1 MLTPILKR
9 GQTTL
14 RALKGTSFAIDASI
28 EIHQFLALIRKKD
41 GTLFTDPQGRVTS
54 HLIGL
59 FTRTSRLIA
68 DFDMKPAFVFDGRP
82 NPLKR
87 RTIDM
92 RREATEK
99 AEIEYSDAVSKKD
112 YAKAWSKAVMTGRV
126 TGSVLDDS
134 KRLLT
139 LMGIPWL
146 EALEDAEAQA
156 SYMAARGDVWAV
168 GSKDYDCLLYGAP
181 ILARYLTLT
190 GREWLPA
197 QQRSRPLIPELIK
210 LSENLSLLG
219 ITREQLVDLSIL
231 VGTDFN
237 RGVKGIGPK
246 KALKLVHDYR
256 SIEQMPEEIRS
267 KLTEDLNSVRQ
278 VFLKPRVLEKYLLK
292 RSPPDS
298 DGLIR
303 FLSEERG
310 FNKERVERLTERLT
324 RTSEKTDAGLE
335 NWLNYKNSP
344 PGSQPSPS
352 YAELL
357 KRQPKGTKRY
367 CSSARFSEKSDR
379 RMCPMLRYSWL
390 EN

>member
-1 MLTPILKR
+1 MGVVLTPILKR
-9 GQTTL
+9 EQTSL
-14 RALKGTSFAIDASI
+14 KALKGTSFAIDASI
-28 EIHQFLALIRKKD
+28 EIHQFLALVRKRD
-41 GTLFTDPQGRVTS
+41 GSLFTDSQGRVTS

-68 DFDMKPAFVFDGRP
+68 DFDMKPVFVFDGKP
-82 NPLKR
+82 NPMKR
-87 RTIDM
+87 RTIEM
-92 RREATEK
+92 RREARKK
-99 AEIEYSDAVSKKD
+99 AEVEYVEAVSKKD
-112 YAKAWSKAVMTGRV
+112 YAKAWSKAVMTGGV
-126 TGSVLDDS
+126 TGSILDDS

-197 QQRSRPLIPELIK
+197 QRRSRPLIPELIK
-210 LSENLSLLG
+210 LSENLTLLG
-219 ITREQLVDLSIL
+219 ITHEQLVDLAIL

-237 RGVKGIGPK
+237 QGVTGIGPK
-246 KALKLVHDYR
+246 KALKLVHDHG
-256 SIEQMPEEIRS
+256 SIEQMPEEIKS

-278 VFLKPRVLEKYLLK
+278 VFLKPTVLEKYLLK
-292 RSPPDS
+292 RSPPDL
-298 DGLIR
+298 DGLVK

-324 RTSEKTDAGLE
+324 RKSEKTDAGLE
-335 NWLNYKNSP
+335 TWLN
-344 PGSQPSPS
+344 
-352 YAELL
+352 
-357 KRQPKGTKRY
+357 
-367 CSSARFSEKSDR
+367 
-379 RMCPMLRYSWL
+379 
-390 EN
+390 

>member
-1 MLTPILKR
+1 LGVMLTPILKR
-9 GQTTL
+9 EQISL
-14 RALKGTSFAIDASI
+14 NALKGKSFAIDASI
-28 EIHQFLALIRKKD
+28 EIHQFLALVRKRD
-41 GTLFTDPQGRVTS
+41 GSLFTDSQGRVTS

-59 FTRTSRLIA
+59 LTRTSRLIA
-68 DFDMKPAFVFDGRP
+68 DFNMKPVFVFDGKP

-87 RTIDM
+87 RTIEM
-92 RREATEK
+92 RREARKK
-99 AEIEYSDAVSKKD
+99 AEAEYVKAVTKKD

-126 TGSVLDDS
+126 TGSVLDDT

-156 SYMAARGDVWAV
+156 SHMAARGDVWAV

-210 LSENLSLLG
+210 LSENLALLE
-219 ITREQLVDLSIL
+219 ITREQLVDLAIL

-237 RGVKGIGPK
+237 EGVKGIGPK
-246 KALKLVHDYR
+246 KALKLVHDYG

-267 KLTEDLNSVRQ
+267 KLTEDPNSVRR
-278 VFLKPRVLEKYLLK
+278 VFLKPRVLEEYVLK
-292 RSPPDS
+292 RSPPDRN
-298 DGLIR
+298 GLVK

-310 FNKERVERLTERLT
+310 FNKERVERLTERLI
-324 RTSEKTDAGLE
+324 RRGEKTDAGLE
-335 NWLNYKNSP
+335 NWLN
-344 PGSQPSPS
+344 
-352 YAELL
+352 
-357 KRQPKGTKRY
+357 
-367 CSSARFSEKSDR
+367 
-379 RMCPMLRYSWL
+379 
-390 EN
+390 

>member
-1 MLTPILKR
+1 MGVMLTPILKR
-9 GQTTL
+9 EQISL
-14 RALKGTSFAIDASI
+14 RALKGASFAIDASI
-28 EIHQFLALIRKKD
+28 EIHQFLALVRKRD
-41 GTLFTDPQGRVTS
+41 GSLFTDSQGRVTS

-59 FTRTSRLIA
+59 LTRTSRLIA
-68 DFDMKPAFVFDGRP
+68 DSDMKPVFVFDGKP
-82 NPLKR
+82 NLLKK
-87 RTIDM
+87 RTIET
-92 RREATEK
+92 RREARKK
-99 AEIEYSDAVSKKD
+99 AEVEYVEAVSKKD
-112 YAKAWSKAVMTGRV
+112 YTKAWSKAVMTGRV

-190 GREWLPA
+190 GREWLPT
-197 QQRSRPLIPELIK
+197 QRRSRPLIPELIK

-219 ITREQLVDLSIL
+219 ITREQLVDLAIL

-237 RGVKGIGPK
+237 QGVKGIGPK

-278 VFLKPRVLEKYLLK
+278 VFLKPRVLEKQVLK
-292 RSPPDS
+292 RSPPDR
-298 DGLIR
+298 DGLVR

-310 FNKERVERLTERLT
+310 FNKERVERLTERLA
-324 RTSEKTDAGLE
+324 RRNEKTDAGLE
-335 NWLNYKNSP
+335 NWLN
-344 PGSQPSPS
+344 
-352 YAELL
+352 
-357 KRQPKGTKRY
+357 
-367 CSSARFSEKSDR
+367 
-379 RMCPMLRYSWL
+379 
-390 EN
+390 

>member
-1 MLTPILKR
+1 MGVMLTPILKR
-9 GQTTL
+9 EQTSL

-28 EIHQFLALIRKKD
+28 EIHQFLALIRKRD
-41 GTLFTDPQGRVTS
+41 GILFTDSQGRVTS

-59 FTRTSRLIA
+59 LTRTSRLIA
-68 DFDMKPAFVFDGRP
+68 DFDMKPVFVFDGKP
-82 NPLKR
+82 NLLKR
-87 RTIDM
+87 RTIEI
-92 RREATEK
+92 RREARKK
-99 AEIEYSDAVSKKD
+99 AEVEYGEAVSKKD

-197 QQRSRPLIPELIK
+197 QRRSRPLIPELIK
-210 LSENLSLLG
+210 LSENLALLG
-219 ITREQLVDLSIL
+219 ITREQLVDLAIL

-237 RGVKGIGPK
+237 QGVKGIGPK
-246 KALKLVHDYR
+246 KALKLVHDYG
-256 SIEQMPEEIRS
+256 SIERMPEEIRS

-278 VFLKPRVLEKYLLK
+278 VFLKPRFLDNYVLR
-292 RSPPDS
+292 RSPPDR
-298 DGLIR
+298 DGLVK

-310 FNKERVERLTERLT
+310 FNRERVERLTERLT
-324 RTSEKTDAGLE
+324 RRSEKTDAGLE
-335 NWLNYKNSP
+335 NWLK
-344 PGSQPSPS
+344 
-352 YAELL
+352 
-357 KRQPKGTKRY
+357 
-367 CSSARFSEKSDR
+367 
-379 RMCPMLRYSWL
+379 
-390 EN
+390 

>member
-9 GQTTL
+9 EQTSL
-14 RALKGTSFAIDASI
+14 KALKGTSFAIDASI
-28 EIHQFLALIRKKD
+28 EIHQFLALVRKRD
-41 GTLFTDPQGRVTS
+41 GSLFSDSQGRVTS

-59 FTRTSRLIA
+59 LTRTSRLIA
-68 DFDMKPAFVFDGRP
+68 DFDMKPVFVFDGKP

-87 RTIDM
+87 RTIEM
-92 RREATEK
+92 RREARKK
-99 AEIEYSDAVSKKD
+99 AEAEYVEAVSKKD

-134 KRLLT
+134 KHLLT

-156 SYMAARGDVWAV
+156 SYMAAKGDVWAV

-197 QQRSRPLIPELIK
+197 QRRSRPLIPELIR
-210 LSENLSLLG
+210 LSEKLALLG
-219 ITREQLVDLSIL
+219 ITREQLVDLAIL

-237 RGVKGIGPK
+237 QGVKGIGPK
-246 KALKLVHDYR
+246 KALKIVRDYG
-256 SIEQMPEEIRS
+256 SIEKMPEEMRS
-267 KLTEDLNSVRQ
+267 KLTEDLNNVRQ

-292 RSPPDS
+292 RSPPDR
-298 DGLIR
+298 DGLIK

-324 RTSEKTDAGLE
+324 RRSEKTDAGLE
-335 NWLNYKNSP
+335 NWLN
-344 PGSQPSPS
+344 
-352 YAELL
+352 
-357 KRQPKGTKRY
+357 
-367 CSSARFSEKSDR
+367 
-379 RMCPMLRYSWL
+379 
-390 EN
+390 

>member
-1 MLTPILKR
+1 MMLTPILKR
-9 GQTTL
+9 EQTSL
-14 RALKGTSFAIDASI
+14 KALKGTSFAIDASI
-28 EIHQFLALIRKKD
+28 EIHQFLALVRKRD
-41 GTLFTDPQGRVTS
+41 GTLFTDSQGRVTS

-59 FTRTSRLIA
+59 LTRTSRMIA
-68 DFDMKPAFVFDGRP
+68 DFDMKPVFVFDGKP

-87 RTIDM
+87 RTLEI
-92 RREATEK
+92 RREVRKK
-99 AEIEYSDAVSKKD
+99 AEVEYVEAVSKKD

-126 TGSVLDDS
+126 TGSVLDDT

-156 SYMAARGDVWAV
+156 SFMAARGDVWAV

-197 QQRSRPLIPELIK
+197 QRRSRPLIPELIR
-210 LSENLSLLG
+210 LSENLALLG
-219 ITREQLVDLSIL
+219 ITREQLVDLAIL

-237 RGVKGIGPK
+237 QGVKGIGPK
-246 KALKLVHDYR
+246 KALKIVRDYG
-256 SIEQMPEEIRS
+256 SIEQMPEEMRS
-267 KLTEDLNSVRQ
+267 KLTEDLNNVRQ

-292 RSPPDS
+292 RSPPDR
-298 DGLIR
+298 DGLIK

-324 RTSEKTDAGLE
+324 RRSEKTDAGLE
-335 NWLNYKNSP
+335 NWLN
-344 PGSQPSPS
+344 
-352 YAELL
+352 
-357 KRQPKGTKRY
+357 
-367 CSSARFSEKSDR
+367 
-379 RMCPMLRYSWL
+379 
-390 EN
+390 